1 MPNSA
6 MRQPRRQ
13 STPPRY
19 LCSDPEQLERRLTD
33 PLETR
38 RFPVPDP
45 ITSSSTATLTCHF
58 DDDPSLSCISEP
70 PEPPDACL
78 PPDAPAESATSS
90 GSSALVQ
97 KFPRNE
103 QPAFIA
109 ASPSPSSARG
119 SGSAPPGVLSVRP
132 DQLDLHTGIP
142 RIQAQTTLGS
152 VRLSAGVDLLNAG
165 AHLGSLNDDGS
176 RGENIGAGA
185 TVLGG
190 ELNIDYKGW
199 TLIVGV
205 AASLGGSISSGES
218 RDLDGDGVEERC
230 FAMSL
235 GPFTLG
241 ECDEL

>member
-1 MPNSA
+1 MPVCRP
-6 MRQPRRQ
+6 MRRLSQRPPAGPRR
-13 STPPRY
+13 SFRSSHAMSNRLSLLRRRRRPR
-19 LCSDPEQLERRLTD
+19 R
-33 PLETR
+33 
-38 RFPVPDP
+38 
-45 ITSSSTATLTCHF
+45 A
-58 DDDPSLSCISEP
+58 
-70 PEPPDACL
+70 
-78 PPDAPAESATSS
+78 
-90 GSSALVQ
+90 ALV
-97 KFPRNE
+97 
-103 QPAFIA
+103 
-109 ASPSPSSARG
+109 
-119 SGSAPPGVLSVRP
+119 VRP

-199 TLIVGV
+199 TLTVGV